1 MMTYTVSVYIFIII
15 KIRYGRFMCVEQQIY
30 LIGDAKRPHIVWCDP
45 CEREKKIVYTIYGIP

>member
-1 MMTYTVSVYIFIII
+1 
-15 KIRYGRFMCVEQQIY
+15 MCVEQQIY